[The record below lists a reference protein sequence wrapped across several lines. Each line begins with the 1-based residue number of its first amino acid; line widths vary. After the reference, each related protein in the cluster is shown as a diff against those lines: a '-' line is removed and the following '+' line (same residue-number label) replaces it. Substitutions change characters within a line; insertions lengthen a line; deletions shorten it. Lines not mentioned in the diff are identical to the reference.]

1 MATGSVDR
9 NANAVVEAGSS
20 VNRAHRIPVP
30 PRSNFYAEQSRRRRA
45 TWRLSF
51 LCVVTAA
58 VLGLVLSTI
67 LSPLL
72 LAIAVGAFKAASH
85 LGCAS
90 FLCAAATQEVDRWV
104 RQQSGMLLWVLD
116 TWPRAAT
123 LSQKLILLGDFA
135 GGCTLLLPGIAA
147 MIITWTALR
156 AVQAKAGMVD
166 LVATLGARPI
176 RPNDAQ
182 EHRLA
187 NIVEEISLAAGIP
200 TPRLMFI
207 DTSVAN
213 AVAVGRSYGT
223 AVVIVTRGLL
233 EGLDRDQTEA
243 VVAHVVASIVNGDL
257 IVMQSLVALFQSFG
271 LFHTVLDLPLRLG
284 AWSALGRFCRALTDP
299 SLSPLSRLLALQ
311 GIEDSLAIEERAF
324 TPMMVLLLPLNLV
337 MMFQKFVLFLW
348 TTFIV
353 GWPLALLWRTRRY
366 LADASAVALT
376 RNPDA
381 LASALT
387 RLAASADIPAG
398 GERRAYLFLCGPNRA
413 SGAHRSGSLHDISA
427 MHISPLALHPPL
439 DSRLK
444 RLVALGGSAAHLPA
458 AWLRPW
464 RQVAKSMNAPNVLK
478 LIAALPLILLAIA
491 VLLLGLLAAMGLL
504 GAIIFLT
511 QLTTMLSFMLGFAF
525 LALVLRL

>member
-1 MATGSVDR
+1 MTAGSVDQ
-9 NANAVVEAGSS
+9 NANAVAVAGASANG
-20 VNRAHRIPVP
+20 VRRIRVP
-30 PRSNFYAEQSRRRRA
+30 PRSSFYAEQSRRRRA

-51 LCVVTAA
+51 VCVVITAL
-58 VLGLVLSTI
+58 LGLVLSTI

-72 LAIAVGAFKAASH
+72 LAIAVGTLKAAGH
-85 LGCAS
+85 LGCPPS
-90 FLCAAATQEVDRWV
+90 LCAAATQEVDRWV
-104 RQQSGMLLWVLD
+104 HQQIGIFLSVLD
-116 TWPRAAT
+116 NWPRAAT
-123 LSQKLILLGDFA
+123 RSQKLVLVGDFA
-135 GGCTLLLPGIAA
+135 AGCTLLLPGIAA
-147 MIITWTALR
+147 MMLAWAALR
-156 AVQAKAGMVD
+156 AVQVKAGMLD
-166 LVATLGARPI
+166 LIATLGARPI
-176 RPNDAQ
+176 RPNDTQ

-200 TPRLMFI
+200 TPRLMLI

-213 AVAVGRSYGT
+213 AVAVGRSYDT

-271 LFHTVLDLPLRLG
+271 LFHTFLDLPLRLA
-284 AWSALGRFCRALTDP
+284 AWSALGRFCRAFTDP

-311 GIEDSLAIEERAF
+311 GIEDSLEIDEAF
-324 TPMMVLLLPLNLV
+324 TPMMILLLPLNLV

-353 GWPLALLWRTRRY
+353 GWPLALLWRARRY

-376 RNPDA
+376 RNPEA
-381 LASALT
+381 LASAL
-387 RLAASADIPAG
+387 RQLAPSADIPAG

-413 SGAHRSGSLHDISA
+413 GGRSGNLHDISA
-427 MHISPLALHPPL
+427 MHVSPLALHPPL
-439 DSRLK
+439 DSRLR
-444 RLVALGGSAAHLPA
+444 RLVALGSSAAYLPA

-464 RQVAKSMNAPNVLK
+464 PQVAKSMNARNVLK
-478 LIAALPLILLAIA
+478 LIAALPLILLVIAI
-491 VLLLGLLAAMGLL
+491 LLLGLLAAMGLL

-511 QLTTMLSFMLGFAF
+511 QLTTMLSFMLGFAL